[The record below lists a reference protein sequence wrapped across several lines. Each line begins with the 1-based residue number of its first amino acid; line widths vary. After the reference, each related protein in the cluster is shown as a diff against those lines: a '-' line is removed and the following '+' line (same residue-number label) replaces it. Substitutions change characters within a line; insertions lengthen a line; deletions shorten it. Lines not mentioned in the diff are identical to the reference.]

1 MNHCCTPRQPTR
13 AARTRSGRPAL
24 DPVPWRMASPAP
36 PTHEPA
42 LRRVIGGR
50 GLAAAIFNITVG
62 AAIFVLPAHMA
73 ASLGAAAPLAYLV
86 CAVATALVA
95 LCIAEAGSRVP
106 QTGGPYA
113 YVGTALG
120 PYAGFLCGV
129 LLWLGIT
136 LAMGAVATV
145 FADAVGGLL
154 QGLGGPLPRA
164 GLLIAVYGGLAVV
177 NIRGAALGSHV
188 SSIATVAK
196 IVPLIAFVALGLSHV
211 RAGNLALGS
220 FPSLARLGESGL
232 LLMFAFFGMESAL
245 QVSGEVRDAARAV
258 PHAIAL
264 GVTGVGVLYIAVQLV
279 AQGILGS
286 ALAAPETAKAPL
298 AAAAVQFAGPTGST
312 LILIAMIVST
322 FGFLTAT
329 MLSTPRT
336 LFALAV
342 DRYLPRPLAAVHRT
356 HHTPH
361 VAIGIQGVIVCAIA
375 ITGTYVK
382 LAIVADVAVLLV
394 YLACSLA
401 VWRLR
406 RLDVGAAEQPFV
418 MPGGRMVP
426 WLGTGLI
433 VALLARA
440 TTQAWLLTGGVM
452 AAASLAFLARRGTL
466 QPSGRPSRPTP

>member
-1 MNHCCTPRQPTR
+1 MT
-13 AARTRSGRPAL
+13 
-24 DPVPWRMASPAP
+24 SPAP
-36 PTHEPA
+36 TEPG
-42 LRRVIGGR
+42 LRRVIGMR
-50 GLAAAIFNITVG
+50 GLAAAIFNITIG

-73 ASLGAAAPLAYLV
+73 AGLGAAAPLAYLV

-106 QTGGPYA
+106 QSGGPYA

-145 FADAVGGLL
+145 FADAALGLVP
-154 QGLGGPLPRA
+154 GLGGALPRA
-164 GLLIAVYGGLAVV
+164 VLLIVVYGGLAVV
-177 NIRGAALGSHV
+177 NIRGAALGSQV
-188 SSIATVAK
+188 SGIATVAK
-196 IVPLIAFVALGLSHV
+196 IVPLIAFVGLGLSHV
-211 RAGNLALGS
+211 RTENLAPGS
-220 FPSLARLGESGL
+220 FPSLSRLGQSGL

-245 QVSGEVRDAARAV
+245 QVSGEVRDGARAV
-258 PHAIAL
+258 PRAIAL
-264 GVTGVGVLYIAVQLV
+264 AVTGVGVLYIAVQLV

-298 AAAAVQFAGPTGST
+298 AAAAVQFAGPTGAT

-322 FGFLTAT
+322 FGFMTAT
-329 MLSTPRT
+329 MLATPRT
-336 LFALAV
+336 LFAFAV
-342 DRYLPRPLAAVHRT
+342 DGYLPRPLARVHPA

-361 VAIGIQGVIVCAIA
+361 VAIAVQGVIVCAIA

-382 LAIVADVAVLLV
+382 LAIMADVAILLV
-394 YLACSLA
+394 YLACCLG

-406 RLDVGAAEQPFV
+406 RLDAGAAAKPFV
-418 MPGGRMVP
+418 MPAGRVLP
-426 WLGTGLI
+426 WVAAGLI

-440 TTQAWLLTGGVM
+440 TIQAWMLTGGVM
-452 AAASLAFLARRGTL
+452 AAASVAFLMNDVRKRRRTE
-466 QPSGRPSRPTP
+466 S